1 MKKKRVLFEQTKF
14 VSTIL
19 NVVVASAVSITLPGC
34 AVEHPG
40 TQPTET
46 PMAIDLTG
54 NWKEIEP
61 DEKQWY
67 EAVIDDKSITVFQID
82 SKNETTIWNG
92 TYSSPESGD
101 SWEWTSESFD
111 DEDLKKESDS
121 EKTKVTAD
129 TKAKEN
135 DSESD
140 SSETMNFS
148 YSDGILSFEIELDKE
163 TKTVE
168 MEKVVLLD
176 YSTAQEFEIKDKE
189 GKVTGKYSVMTVN
202 KVDVTTDALEDWYNS
217 YVAEGNYKYAVIVFV
232 DEEGKGI
239 YADSKNVYVNTDLS
253 EAKDGGY
260 TEPESDP
267 TYAVDDGKLDVTEK
281 ELNKDTEEES
291 GDKDSSKNEEKKDDK
306 NTSDS
311 KDSASTSSNK
321 ESSSN
326 KDSSKASGSSNTGTS
341 TSSKPS
347 GNTSSSKPST
357 NTGGSS
363 SGNQSTNTKPTD
375 PNAGKTKVWVVD
387 TPAWDETVVV
397 TPAWTENV
405 TVVDTPAWDETVV
418 ITPSYDV
425 TTCNACGAQF
435 TGGNQ
440 INDVAM
446 HAFTVHGGPGTYHT
460 DTIPAVTQVVHHDAV
475 THVEQIYHEAVTQV
489 IHHDEVGHWEWQ

>member
-34 AVEHPG
+34 AAEHPD

-54 NWKEIEP
+54 NWKEVEP

-82 SKNETTIWNG
+82 SKNERTIWNG

-101 SWEWTSESFD
+101 TWEWISESFD

-148 YSDGILSFEIELDKE
+148 YSDGILSFEVELDKE
-163 TKTVE
+163 AKTVE

-176 YSTAQEFEIKDKE
+176 YSSAEEFEIKDKE
-189 GKVTGKYSVMTVN
+189 GKVTGKYSVLTV
-202 KVDVTTDALEDWYNS
+202 KKADVTNDALEDWYNS

-291 GDKDSSKNEEKKDDK
+291 GDKDSSKNEEKK
-306 NTSDS
+306 TSNN

-326 KDSSKASGSSNTGTS
+326 KDSSKASGSSNTGSS
-341 TSSKPS
+341 TGTKPS

-397 TPAWTENV
+397 TPAWTEEKV
-405 TVVDTPAWDETVV
+405 VVDTPAWDETVV
-418 ITPSYDV
+418 VQEGYSV
-425 TTCNACGAQF
+425 TICNVCQAQF
-435 TGGNQ
+435 TGPNQ
-440 INDVAM
+440 ITDVGV
-446 HAFTVHGGPGTYHT
+446 HAITTHGGGGYHT
-460 DTIPAVTQVVHHDAV
+460 DTVPPVTQVVHHEAV
-475 THVEQIYHEAVTQV
+475 THVEYIHHEAVTQV
-489 IHHDEVGHWEWQ
+489 IHHDEVGHWEWR